1 MRLAASE
8 IIKEIDAGNLVFD
21 PPVDPRLIEASSIDL
36 CLSETFYV
44 LESVFKAQEKAGV
57 GSHLDL
63 EKYSWSEFVNQ
74 FGERTKVD
82 INGHFEIPPNQLVL
96 GFTRESVKLPQ
107 HLGGRVEGKS
117 STARIGLFVH
127 ISAPT
132 IHPGFDNQISLE
144 FYNVGPIPIRVY
156 PGKPICQ
163 LILERVMGTG
173 MYVGQFQRDS

>member
-8 IIKEIDAGNLVFD
+8 IIEEIGAGKLVFD
-21 PPVDPRLIEASSIDL
+21 PPVDPRLIEASSVDL

-44 LESVFKAQEKAGV
+44 FENVFKAQKGAGV
-57 GSHLDL
+57 ESYLDL
-63 EKYSWSEFVNQ
+63 ATYTWSKFIDQ
-74 FGERTKVD
+74 FGEKTKVPT
-82 INGHFEIPPNQLVL
+82 NGHFDIPPNQLVI
-96 GFTRESVKLPQ
+96 GFTKESVTLPQ

-117 STARIGLFVH
+117 SNARIGLFVH

-156 PGKPICQ
+156 
-163 LILERVMGTG
+163 
-173 MYVGQFQRDS
+173 